1 MDKTLN
7 TFSMYTGI
15 LKGEWVTGKEKHVHR
30 TQIPSPLPVIIYR
43 GITPELKKL

>member
-1 MDKTLN
+1 MSVRIAYLV
-7 TFSMYTGI
+7 SAGI